1 MCEYLIGLD
10 VVTANGE
17 VKHCDGFENSD
28 LFWAARG
35 CGPGESALKKTLTHE
50 LSIDVVLRF
59 PWSRLEILLQDS
71 TGTYSIQ
78 TECIHLSHRIL
89 R

>member
-17 VKHCDGFENSD
+17 IKHCDEFENSD

-35 CGPGESALKKTLTHE
+35 CGPGESALNKTPTRE

-59 PWSRLEILLQDS
+59 PWSRLEILLQDPA
-71 TGTYSIQ
+71 GTESIQ
-78 TECIHLSHRIL
+78 EECVYLSHWPL
-89 R
+89 